1 MTGAEILTRFTADTS
16 QVDKATKNYTSGL
29 GSLTKAFTLS
39 SLASQ
44 GVSKAISVISQNMD
58 SAISRFDTMNNF
70 PKVMKNLGIST
81 EDADA
86 SVKKLSEKLTGLPTA
101 LDSATRT
108 VQRLTSKNSD
118 VAKSTDMFLA
128 LNNAI
133 LAGGASA
140 EIQSSAL
147 EQISQA
153 YAKGKP
159 DMMEWRSMLTAMPAQ
174 LKQVATAMGY
184 GDADALGE
192 DLRKGTV
199 SMDEFMN
206 TIMKLNTDGLPG
218 LENFETQARNATGG
232 IATSMTNMKTAIVR
246 GITGMIDTINTSL
259 QDLGGISGILG
270 SIGKGMESAIKELG
284 NVLGEVMPV
293 LIDFGKQIMPTIQKA
308 IDKLMPTIKSIANKI
323 IPSMKKILDKIA
335 PVLINIGEKMIP
347 TIESVLKGLE
357 PIIEPIF
364 ELMGNLMQLQ
374 LLQNSVVMDLLSTIL
389 PPLVN
394 ILSKI
399 LQVILPGLN
408 KVLSTMTTLLDNGVS
423 VAWQGLKNVIKGFV
437 DWFKNIPTTIGN
449 LINNIIDFFKNLPYN
464 IGVIIGELVGK
475 LVRFY
480 TIDVPN
486 FINGTIDWFKKLP
499 GRIWDFVSQIPNKIW
514 TALMNAKD
522 KALEGAKQIF
532 DTIVNK
538 LKELPGE
545 MIEIGKQIVE
555 GIKKGIEGAK
565 DKLKNTASN
574 FANGIKDGLKSAF
587 GIHSPSK
594 LMKEEI
600 GINIGLGVVEG
611 IDETKRDVAKAM
623 NSIGAGITG
632 SMGLNPNTINNM
644 NTSLGGVNVIV
655 NANFETDPLGQMVRD
670 IKTFS
675 GGAKNDYN
683 YGMGIGR

>member
-39 SLASQ
+39 SLAAQ

-58 SAISRFDTMNNF
+58 SAINRFDTMNNF

-101 LDSATRT
+101 LDSATRA

-118 VAKSTDMFLA
+118 VNKSTDMFLA

-159 DMMEWRSMLTAMPAQ
+159 DMMEWRSMLQAMPAQ

-184 GDADALGE
+184 VDADALGE

-199 SMDEFMN
+199 SMDEFMT

-232 IATSMTNMKTAIVR
+232 IATSMTNMKTAIIR

-293 LIDFGKQIMPTIQKA
+293 LIDFGKQIMPTIQQA
-308 IDKLMPTIKSIANKI
+308 FDRIMPKLKQVASKI
-323 IPSMKKILDKIA
+323 IPALKKVLNKIT
-335 PVLINIGEKMIP
+335 PIMQHFGEKMIP
-347 TIESVLKGLE
+347 AIEKALEALE
-357 PIIEPIF
+357 PVIEPLIEF
-364 ELMGNLMQLQ
+364 ISNIMQLQ
-374 LLQNSVVMDLLSTIL
+374 MLQNSVITDLLTTIL
-389 PPLVN
+389 PPLINV
-394 ILSKI
+394 LSKL
-399 LQVILPGLN
+399 LQVILPPLN
-408 KVLSTMTTLLDNGVS
+408 KILGTLTSLLENGLSI
-423 VAWQGLKNVIKGFV
+423 AWETVKNAVKGFV
-437 DWFKNIPTTIGN
+437 DFFKDIPN
-449 LINNIIDFFKNLPYN
+449 KINEGINKIIDFFKNLPYN
-464 IGVIIGELVGK
+464 IGVILGELVGK
-475 LVRFY
+475 LVHFY
-480 TIDVPN
+480 LVDVPN
-486 FINGTIDWFKKLP
+486 FFNGVIDWFKKLP
-499 GRIWDFVSQIPNKIW
+499 GKIWEFVKQIPGKIW
-514 TALMNAKD
+514 TALINAKD

-574 FANGIKDGLKSAF
+574 FANGIKNGLKSAF

-594 LMKEEI
+594 LMKEEV
-600 GINIGLGVVEG
+600 GINIGLGVIEG
-611 IDETKRDVAKAM
+611 IDDTKRDINRAL
-623 NSIGAGITG
+623 NGIGANITG
-632 SMGLNPNTINNM
+632 GVGLNPSTINNM

-655 NANFETDPLGQMVRD
+655 NANFEQDPLGQMVQN

>member
-16 QVDKATKNYTSGL
+16 QVDKATKNYTSGIS
-29 GSLTKAFTLS
+29 GLTKAFTLS
-39 SLASQ
+39 SLAAQ

-81 EDADA
+81 DDADA
-86 SVKKLSEKLTGLPTA
+86 SVKKLSEKLTGLPTS
-101 LDSATRT
+101 LDSATRA
-108 VQRLTSKNSD
+108 VQRLTSKNTD

-159 DMMEWRSMLTAMPAQ
+159 DMMEWRTMLTAMPAQ

-184 GDADALGE
+184 VDADALGE

-199 SMDEFMN
+199 SMDQFMN

-293 LIDFGKQIMPTIQKA
+293 LTDFGKQIMPTIQQA
-308 IDKLMPTIKSIANKI
+308 FDKIMPKLKQVASKI
-323 IPSMKKILDKIA
+323 VPALKKVLDKIA
-335 PVLINIGEKMIP
+335 PIMQHFGEKMIP
-347 TIESVLKGLE
+347 SIEKALEALE
-357 PIIEPIF
+357 PVIEPLIEF
-364 ELMGNLMQLQ
+364 IGNIMQLQ
-374 LLQNSVVMDLLSTIL
+374 MLQNSVIMDLLTTIL
-389 PPLVN
+389 PPLINV
-394 ILSKI
+394 LSKL
-399 LQVILPGLN
+399 LQVILPGVNAILGKFN
-408 KVLSTMTTLLDNGVS
+408 DLLTNGIS
-423 VAWQGLKNVIKGFV
+423 NAIDGAKNILKGFV
-437 DWFKNIPTTIGN
+437 DFFASIPGKIHKFIDNVVQYFDNLKNDIKIK
-449 LINNIIDFFKNLPYN
+449 ID
-464 IGVIIGELVGK
+464 ELVSK
-475 LVRFY
+475 LVHFVS
-480 TIDVPN
+480 IDVPN
-486 FINGTIDWFKKLP
+486 FFNGVVDWFKKLP
-499 GRIWDFVSQIPNKIW
+499 GKIWNYVSQIPGKIW
-514 TALMNAKD
+514 NALIEAKNR
-522 KALEGAKQIF
+522 ALDGAKQIF
-532 DTIVNK
+532 DTIWNT
-538 LKELPGE
+538 LKELPDKMLE
-545 MIEIGKQIVE
+545 LGKNIVE
-555 GIKKGIEGAK
+555 GIKKGINNAK
-565 DKLKNTASN
+565 DGLKSSVKS
-574 FANGIKDGLKSAF
+574 FANGVLSGLKSAF

-594 LMKEEI
+594 LMKEEV
-600 GINIGLGVVEG
+600 GINIGLGVIEG
-611 IDETKRDVAKAM
+611 IDETKRDINRAL
-623 NSIGAGITG
+623 NGIGANITG
-632 SMGLNPNTINNM
+632 GIGLNPNTINNM
-644 NTSLGGVNVIV
+644 NTSLGGVNVVV

-683 YGMGIGR
+683 YGMGR

>member
-29 GSLTKAFTLS
+29 GSLTKAFTLG
-39 SLASQ
+39 SLAAQ

-81 EDADA
+81 EDADT

-101 LDSATRT
+101 LDSATRA

-118 VAKSTDMFLA
+118 VNKSTDMFLA

-159 DMMEWRSMLTAMPAQ
+159 DMMEWRSMLQAMPAQ

-184 GDADALGE
+184 VDADALGE

-246 GITGMIDTINTSL
+246 GITGMIDTINASL

-293 LIDFGKQIMPTIQKA
+293 LTDFGKQIMPTIQQA
-308 IDKLMPTIKSIANKI
+308 FDRIMPKLKQVASKI
-323 IPSMKKILDKIA
+323 IPALKKVLDKIA
-335 PVLINIGEKMIP
+335 PIMQHFGEKMIP
-347 TIESVLKGLE
+347 AIEKALEALE
-357 PIIEPIF
+357 PVIEPLIEF
-364 ELMGNLMQLQ
+364 ISNIMQLQ
-374 LLQNSVVMDLLSTIL
+374 MLQNSVITDLLTTIL
-389 PPLVN
+389 PPLINV
-394 ILSKI
+394 LSKL
-399 LQVILPGLN
+399 LQVILPPLN
-408 KVLSTMTTLLDNGVS
+408 KILGTLTSLLENGLSI
-423 VAWQGLKNVIKGFV
+423 AWETAKNVVKGFV
-437 DWFKNIPTTIGN
+437 DFFKDIPN
-449 LINNIIDFFKNLPYN
+449 KINEGINKIIDFFKNLPYN
-464 IGVIIGELVGK
+464 IGVILGELVGK
-475 LVRFY
+475 LVHFY
-480 TIDVPN
+480 LVDVPN
-486 FINGTIDWFKKLP
+486 FFNGVIDWFKKLP
-499 GRIWDFVSQIPNKIW
+499 GKIWEFVKQIPGKIW
-514 TALMNAKD
+514 TALINAKD

-565 DKLKNTASN
+565 DKLKNTVSN
-574 FANGIKDGLKSAF
+574 FANGIKNGLKSAF

-594 LMKEEI
+594 LMKEEV

-611 IDETKRDVAKAM
+611 IDDTKRDINKAL
-623 NSIGAGITG
+623 NGIGANITG
-632 SMGLNPNTINNM
+632 GVGLNPSTINNM

>member
-1 MTGAEILTRFTADTS
+1 MNGAEILTRFTADTT
-16 QVDKATKNYTSGL
+16 QVDKATKNYTSGIS
-29 GSLTKAFTLS
+29 GLTKAFTLS
-39 SLASQ
+39 SLAAQ

-70 PKVMKNLGIST
+70 PKVMKNLGIG
-81 EDADA
+81 ADEA
-86 SVKKLSEKLTGLPTA
+86 DESIKTLSNRLQGLPTTLNDA
-101 LDSATRT
+101 ASS
-108 VQRLTSKNSD
+108 VQRLTSKNGD
-118 VAKSTDMFLA
+118 IRKSTNMFLA

-133 LAGGASA
+133 LAGGASSQ
-140 EIQSSAL
+140 IQASAL

-159 DMMEWRSMLTAMPAQ
+159 DMMEWRTMMMAMPAQ
-174 LKQVATAMGY
+174 LKQVAIAMGY
-184 GDADALGE
+184 VDADALGE
-192 DLRKGTV
+192 SLRNGTT
-199 SMDEFMN
+199 SMDDFMN
-206 TIMKLNTDGLPG
+206 TIIKLNTEGVG
-218 LENFETQARNATGG
+218 EFANFEEQARNATGG
-232 IATSMTNMKTAIVR
+232 VATSITNMKTAVVR
-246 GITGMIDTINTSL
+246 GITGMIEEVNTSL
-259 QDLGGISGILG
+259 EDVGGLSGLFG
-270 SIGKGMESAIKELG
+270 KIGKGAEQGIKA
-284 NVLGEVMPV
+284 LGEVIGEIMPI
-293 LIDFGKQIMPTIQKA
+293 LMNFAKDIMPTIQKA
-308 IDKLMPTIKSIANKI
+308 IDRLMPTIKSIASKI
-323 IPSMKKILDKIA
+323 IPSMKKILDKIT
-335 PVLINIGEKMIP
+335 PILINIGEKMIP
-347 TIESVLKGLE
+347 TIESVLQGLE

-374 LLQNSVVMDLLSTIL
+374 LLQNSVIMDLLSTIL

-423 VAWQGLKNVIKGFV
+423 MAWNGLKNIVKGFV

-449 LINNIIDFFKNLPYN
+449 LIDNIINFFKNLPYN

-499 GRIWDFVSQIPNKIW
+499 GRIWDFVSQIPGKIW

-555 GIKKGIEGAK
+555 GIRKGIDGAK
-565 DKLKNTASN
+565 DKLKSTASN
-574 FANGIKDGLKSAF
+574 FANGIKDGLKKAF

-623 NSIGAGITG
+623 NSIGASITG

-644 NTSLGGVNVIV
+644 NTSLGGVNVVV
-655 NANFETDPLGQMVRD
+655 NANFEQDPLGQMVQN

>member
-1 MTGAEILTRFTADTS
+1 
-16 QVDKATKNYTSGL
+16 
-29 GSLTKAFTLS
+29 
-39 SLASQ
+39 
-44 GVSKAISVISQNMD
+44 
-58 SAISRFDTMNNF
+58 
-70 PKVMKNLGIST
+70 
-81 EDADA
+81 
-86 SVKKLSEKLTGLPTA
+86 
-101 LDSATRT
+101 
-108 VQRLTSKNSD
+108 
-118 VAKSTDMFLA
+118 MFLA

-133 LAGGASA
+133 LAGGASSQ
-140 EIQSSAL
+140 IQASAL

-159 DMMEWRSMLTAMPAQ
+159 DMMEWRTMMMAMPAQ

-184 GDADALGE
+184 IDADALGQS
-192 DLRKGTV
+192 LRDGSV

-206 TIMKLNTDGLPG
+206 TIMRLNTEGVG
-218 LENFETQARNATGG
+218 EFANFEEQARNTTGG
-232 IATSMTNMKTAIVR
+232 IATSITNMRTAITR
-246 GITGMIDTINTSL
+246 GITGMIEEVNNSL
-259 QDLGGISGILG
+259 AETGGLSGLFG
-270 SIGKGMESAIKELG
+270 NIGKGAEAGIKELG
-284 NVLGEVMPV
+284 KVLGELVPILV
-293 LIDFGKQIMPTIQKA
+293 DFGKNIMPTIQKA
-308 IDKLMPTIKSIANKI
+308 IDKLMPTIKSIASKI
-323 IPSMKKILDKIA
+323 IPSMKKILDKIT

-347 TIESVLKGLE
+347 TIESVLQGLE

-423 VAWQGLKNVIKGFV
+423 VAWQGLKNIVKGFV

-449 LINNIIDFFKNLPYN
+449 LIDNIINFFKNLPYN
-464 IGVIIGELVGK
+464 IGIIIGELVGK
-475 LVRFY
+475 LVKFY

-499 GRIWDFVSQIPNKIW
+499 GRIWDFVSQIPGKIW
-514 TALMNAKD
+514 NALMNAKD

-538 LKELPGE
+538 IKELPGE
-545 MIEIGKQIVE
+545 MLKLGEEIVNGL
-555 GIKKGIEGAK
+555 KKGIEGAK
-565 DKLKNTASN
+565 DKVGSAITNVK
-574 FANGIKDGLKSAF
+574 NGIKDGFKKAF
-587 GIHSPSK
+587 GIHSPSR

-600 GINIGLGVVEG
+600 GINIGLGVIEG

-623 NSIGAGITG
+623 NSIGASITG
-632 SMGLNPNTINNM
+632 NMGLNPNTINNM
-644 NTSLGGVNVIV
+644 NTSLGGVNVVV
-655 NANFETDPLGQMVRD
+655 NANFEQDPLGQMVQN

>member
-29 GSLTKAFTLS
+29 GSLTKAFTLG
-39 SLASQ
+39 SLAAQ

-81 EDADA
+81 EDADT

-101 LDSATRT
+101 LDSATRA

-118 VAKSTDMFLA
+118 VNKSTDMFLA

-159 DMMEWRSMLTAMPAQ
+159 DMMEWRSMLQAMPAQ

-184 GDADALGE
+184 VDADALGE

-246 GITGMIDTINTSL
+246 GITGMIDTINASL

-293 LIDFGKQIMPTIQKA
+293 LTDFGKQIMPTIQQA
-308 IDKLMPTIKSIANKI
+308 FDRIMPKLKQVASKI
-323 IPSMKKILDKIA
+323 IPTLKKVLDKIA
-335 PVLINIGEKMIP
+335 PIMQHFGEKMIP
-347 TIESVLKGLE
+347 AIEKALEALE
-357 PIIEPIF
+357 PVIEPLIEF
-364 ELMGNLMQLQ
+364 ISNIMQLQ
-374 LLQNSVVMDLLSTIL
+374 MLQNSVITDLLTTIL
-389 PPLVN
+389 PPLINV
-394 ILSKI
+394 LSKL
-399 LQVILPGLN
+399 LQVILPPLN
-408 KVLSTMTTLLDNGVS
+408 KILGTLTSLLENGLSI
-423 VAWQGLKNVIKGFV
+423 AWETAKNVVKGFV
-437 DWFKNIPTTIGN
+437 DFFKDIPN
-449 LINNIIDFFKNLPYN
+449 KINEGINKIIDFFKNLPYN
-464 IGVIIGELVGK
+464 IGVILGELVGK
-475 LVRFY
+475 LVHFY
-480 TIDVPN
+480 LVDVPN
-486 FINGTIDWFKKLP
+486 FFNGVIDWFKKLP
-499 GRIWDFVSQIPNKIW
+499 GKIWEFVKQIPGKIW
-514 TALMNAKD
+514 TALINAKD

-565 DKLKNTASN
+565 DKLKNTVSN
-574 FANGIKDGLKSAF
+574 FANGIKNGLKSAF

-594 LMKEEI
+594 LMKEEV

-611 IDETKRDVAKAM
+611 IDDTKRDINKAL
-623 NSIGAGITG
+623 NGIGANITG
-632 SMGLNPNTINNM
+632 GVGLNPSTINNM